1 MKDMFTNED
10 GYIKK
15 KWMRLFPILIIVGT
29 VIGYAFWY
37 TTFMA
42 DIVKI

>member
-1 MKDMFTNED
+1 MFINED

-15 KWMRLFPILIIVGT
+15 KWMRLFPILIIAGT
-29 VIGYAFWY
+29 VIGYALWY

-42 DIVKI
+42 NIGKL

>member
-1 MKDMFTNED
+1 MFIDED

-29 VIGYAFWY
+29 VIGYALWY

-42 DIVKI
+42 NIGKL